1 MVRFHIKAIT
11 VVFISF
17 ALRVEASSNT
27 EQDTNK
33 TEYLEVGGA
42 GLFSSPPWINS
53 QTKALP
59 TPFISGRNG
68 NWYFGLDHGIFS
80 YQTQWQS
87 LHIRAGLGY
96 RDESMN
102 SSLFGDANDSRLKNA
117 KDADAEITLNSG
129 LAWHWFSIDV
139 QQDIS
144 GQSNGATV
152 MPAVTIP
159 VFKLPGNYQPMAK
172 LMLGS
177 RWLSKKYAN
186 SIYGSNKSIDD
197 LQAYQPG
204 EAVNPSTTLLMMW
217 PISYNWQA
225 RLRWQKEWLDSKIKK
240 SPLVGNSSS
249 EQAMFTLTYRIK
261 Y

>member
-1 MVRFHIKAIT
+1 MRFHINVIIAVFSLTALHAKAAIY
-11 VVFISF
+11 
-17 ALRVEASSNT
+17 T
-27 EQDTNK
+27 EQNKSK
-33 TEYLEVGGA
+33 TEYIEVGGA
-42 GLFSSPPWINS
+42 GLFISPPWINS
-53 QTKALP
+53 QSKALP

-102 SSLFGDANDSRLKNA
+102 NSLFGDANDSRLKNA

-129 LAWHWFSIDV
+129 LTWHWFSIDV

-144 GQSNGATV
+144 GQSNGVTV

-159 VFKLPGNYQPMAK
+159 VFKLPGDYQPMAK

-177 RWLSKKYAN
+177 RWLSKEYAN
-186 SIYGSNKSIDD
+186 SIYGHNESIDD

-204 EAVNPSTTLLMMW
+204 KAFNPSATFLMMW
-217 PISYNWQA
+217 PLSHNWQA
-225 RLRWQKEWLDSKIKK
+225 RLRWQKEWLDSNLKQ
-240 SPLVGNSSS
+240 SPLIGESTS
-249 EQAMFTLTYRIK
+249 EQAMLTLTYKIQ